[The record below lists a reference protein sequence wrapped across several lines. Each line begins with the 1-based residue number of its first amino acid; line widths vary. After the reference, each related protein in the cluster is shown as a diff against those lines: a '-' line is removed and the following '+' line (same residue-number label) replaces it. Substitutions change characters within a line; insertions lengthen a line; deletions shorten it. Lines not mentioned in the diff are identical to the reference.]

1 MCEAPRRKVLGAR
14 NSILQEKDR
23 MHMRCQKVSMK
34 ISRYITPYSFDQ
46 NKSFN
51 RVIYKLEIYFRAKS
65 KATGTFIAPTL

>member
-1 MCEAPRRKVLGAR
+1 
-14 NSILQEKDR
+14 
-23 MHMRCQKVSMK
+23 MRCQKVSMK

-65 KATGTFIAPTL
+65 KATGTFIVPTL